1 MPRQARKIAS
11 ASTELGA
18 PSHRE
23 GSPKKRGTAI
33 SSFSRLPVN
42 IDLTRLR
49 QKQTEIIFKLHES
62 GLSYQGIAAL
72 FDIDRGVHLSNYLT
86 RKPRRIN
93 LANSEYIKRI
103 HAKLIDPDNN
113 LKSLLPADIL
123 ADYQSLSNPHDEK
136 VITFPKKTTLEP
148 SPESMYAGSR
158 ILNNIF
164 DVADV
169 PAATDNIRRVKGTY
183 YAYRSSSE
191 RGEIVKSFIE
201 IREPSLPGSYFD
213 FEHFHPDRI
222 YDSERGDE
230 PRRTH
235 GFVFSL
241 NNNLFL
247 IGNTENGRTLSL
259 FGIREPFAKE
269 FHNLLGYN
277 LTTNMD
283 RILFATLMV
292 FVKDPDAHRGGIGRF
307 GVNKFEE
314 HKPGFKKELLENTID
329 KGDYICRLLSD
340 VRAKA
345 DRV

>member
-1 MPRQARKIAS
+1 MPRQAQKIAS
-11 ASTELGA
+11 ASKEVGA

-23 GSPKKRGTAI
+23 GSPKKRGSAI
-33 SSFSRLPVN
+33 STFSRLPVN
-42 IDLTRLR
+42 TDLTRLR

-93 LANSEYIKRI
+93 LANSEYIRRI
-103 HAKLIDPDNN
+103 HAKLVDPDFN
-113 LKSLLPADIL
+113 LKGLLPTEMLD
-123 ADYQSLSNPHDEK
+123 DYQSLSNPQDEK
-136 VITFPKKTTLEP
+136 VITFSKKTTSELA
-148 SPESMYAGSR
+148 PENMYAASR

-164 DVADV
+164 DVSDV
-169 PAATDNIRRVKGTY
+169 RAATDDIRRVTGTY
-183 YAYRSSSE
+183 YAYRNSSE
-191 RGEIVKSFIE
+191 RGEIVKSFMV
-201 IREPSLPGSYFD
+201 IREGSLPGPYFD

-283 RILFATLMV
+283 RILFATIMV
-292 FVKDPDAHRGGIGRF
+292 FVKDQHAHRGGIGRF
-307 GVNKFEE
+307 GINKFDEY
-314 HKPGFKKELLENTID
+314 KPGFKKELLENTIE

-340 VRAKA
+340 VRAKS
-345 DRV
+345 DRI

>member
-1 MPRQARKIAS
+1 MPRQAREIAS
-11 ASTELGA
+11 ASKEVGA

-23 GSPKKRGTAI
+23 GAPKKRGPAV
-33 SSFSRLPVN
+33 SPFSRLPVN
-42 IDLTRLR
+42 IDLTTLR

-72 FDIDRGVHLSNYLT
+72 FDIDRGVHLSNYLM

-93 LANSEYIKRI
+93 WTNSEYIKRI
-103 HAKLIDPDNN
+103 HAKLIDPDDN
-113 LKSLLPADIL
+113 LRSLLPPEML
-123 ADYQSLSNPHDEK
+123 ADYHSSSNPHDEK
-136 VITFPKKTTLEP
+136 VITFHKKTTLELT
-148 SPESMYAGSR
+148 PESKYAASR
-158 ILNNIF
+158 IFNNIF
-164 DVADV
+164 DVADAS
-169 PAATDNIRRVKGTY
+169 AATDNIRRVTGTY
-183 YAYRSSSE
+183 YVYRSSSE
-191 RGEIVKSFIE
+191 RGEIVKSFMV
-201 IREPSLPGSYFD
+201 IREGSLPGPYFD

-230 PRRTH
+230 PRRTY

-259 FGIREPFAKE
+259 FGIREPFAKG

-292 FVKDPDAHRGGIGRF
+292 FVKDPKANPGGIGRF
-307 GVNKFEE
+307 AINKFDEYR
-314 HKPGFKKELLENTID
+314 PGFKKELLENTID
-329 KGDYICRLLSD
+329 KGDYVCRLLSD
-340 VRAKA
+340 VRAKS

>member
-11 ASTELGA
+11 ASKEVGA

-23 GSPKKRGTAI
+23 GSPKKRGSAI
-33 SSFSRLPVN
+33 STFSRLPVN
-42 IDLTRLR
+42 TDLTRLR

-93 LANSEYIKRI
+93 LANSEYIRRI
-103 HAKLIDPDNN
+103 HAKLVDPDFN
-113 LKSLLPADIL
+113 LKGLLPTEMLD
-123 ADYQSLSNPHDEK
+123 DYQSLSNPQDEK
-136 VITFPKKTTLEP
+136 VIAFSKKTTSELT
-148 SPESMYAGSR
+148 PESMYAASR

-169 PAATDNIRRVKGTY
+169 RAATDDMRRVTGTY

-191 RGEIVKSFIE
+191 RGEIVKSFMV
-201 IREPSLPGSYFD
+201 IREGSLPGPYFD

-269 FHNLLGYN
+269 FHNLVGYN

-292 FVKDPDAHRGGIGRF
+292 FVKDQHAHRGGIGRF
-307 GVNKFEE
+307 GINKFDDY
-314 HKPGFKKELLENTID
+314 KPGFKKELLENTIE

-340 VRAKA
+340 VRAKS
-345 DRV
+345 DRM

>member
-11 ASTELGA
+11 ASKEA
-18 PSHRE
+18 DSPSHRE
-23 GSPKKRGTAI
+23 AI

-42 IDLTRLR
+42 TDLTRLR
-49 QKQTEIIFKLHES
+49 QKQTEIIFKLHEG

-93 LANSEYIKRI
+93 WASSEYIKRI
-103 HAKLIDPDNN
+103 HAKLVDPDSN
-113 LKSLLPADIL
+113 LKNLLPTDIL
-123 ADYQSLSNPHDEK
+123 ADYQSLANPHNEK
-136 VITFPKKTTLEP
+136 VITFSKKTTLEL

-169 PAATDNIRRVKGTY
+169 PSASENIRRVQGRY

-191 RGEIVKSFIE
+191 RGEIVKSFLE
-201 IREPSLPGSYFD
+201 IRERSFPGSYFD
-213 FEHFHPDRI
+213 FEHCHPDRI
-222 YDSERGDE
+222 YDSARGDE
-230 PRRTH
+230 PRSTY

-269 FHNLLGYN
+269 FHNLCGYN

-292 FVKDPDAHRGGIGRF
+292 FVKDSSAHRGGIGRF

-314 HKPGFKKELLENTID
+314 YKPGFKKELLENTIE